1 MMKSGARGK
10 ISQFVQLSGM
20 RGLMTKPGGK
30 VIEIPVISSFKE
42 GLSVSEFFLSTHSAL
57 NTASSGYLTRRLVDV
72 SQDVIVKEEDCGT
85 DFGVTVSTF
94 INDKD
99 NTVIEGLYDRIVG
112 RFASKKVI
120 NPETKEVIVDKD
132 EMITEKILKQVL
144 KKLKLEIS

>member
-42 GLSVSEFFLSTHSAL
+42 GLSVSEFFLSTHSARKGSADTAL

-85 DFGVTVSTF
+85 DFGVTVSAF

-120 NPETKEVIVDKD
+120 DPETKEVIVDKD
-132 EMITEKILKQVL
+132 EMITEK
-144 KKLKLEIS
+144 